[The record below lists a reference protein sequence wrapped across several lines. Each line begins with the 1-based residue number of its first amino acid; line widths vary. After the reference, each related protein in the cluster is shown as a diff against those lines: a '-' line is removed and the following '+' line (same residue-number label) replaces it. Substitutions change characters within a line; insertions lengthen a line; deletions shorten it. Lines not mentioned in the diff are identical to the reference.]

1 MPVMKRAIKDSVFTF
16 LFKQPEYT
24 RQLYL
29 VLHPED
35 TSVTEEECKIVTLEH
50 VLTVG
55 LYNDLGIQVRDKLII
70 LVEAQSTFSENS
82 PLRMLLYLSNT
93 YFEHVKE
100 QKLDLYG
107 SRPVK
112 IPRPELYVIYTGRRK
127 DVPNQLCLSELYDG
141 LGSVEVKVKVLSGA
155 GTMDIVDQYVRF
167 CRIADENR
175 QKFGFTQQA
184 VEETICQ
191 CIRENILEPF
201 LAGRQKEVLEIM
213 AFLFDQETISQIHDY
228 NLIEEARQEG
238 HQEGHQEGRQEGWQE
253 GRQEERENSM
263 QMMVSTL
270 KEFIPDRDAVVER
283 IAQQFHL
290 LPQIAAEK
298 VNLYWKQ

>member
-70 LVEAQSTFSENS
+70 LVEAQSTFSENI

-141 LGSVEVKVKVLSGA
+141 LGSVEVNDGFHAEGVHTGQRCCC
-155 GTMDIVDQYVRF
+155 G
-167 CRIADENR
+167 ENR
-175 QKFGFTQQA
+175 TAIPSAAADRGGKS
-184 VEETICQ
+184 ES
-191 CIRENILEPF
+191 
-201 LAGRQKEVLEIM
+201 VLE
-213 AFLFDQETISQIHDY
+213 
-228 NLIEEARQEG
+228 
-238 HQEGHQEGRQEGWQE
+238 
-253 GRQEERENSM
+253 
-263 QMMVSTL
+263 
-270 KEFIPDRDAVVER
+270 AVVYQTGKR
-283 IAQQFHL
+283 VRQ
-290 LPQIAAEK
+290 
-298 VNLYWKQ
+298 

>member
-1 MPVMKRAIKDSVFTF
+1 
-16 LFKQPEYT
+16 
-24 RQLYL
+24 
-29 VLHPED
+29 
-35 TSVTEEECKIVTLEH
+35 
-50 VLTVG
+50 
-55 LYNDLGIQVRDKLII
+55 
-70 LVEAQSTFSENS
+70 
-82 PLRMLLYLSNT
+82 
-93 YFEHVKE
+93 
-100 QKLDLYG
+100 
-107 SRPVK
+107 
-112 IPRPELYVIYTGRRK
+112 
-127 DVPNQLCLSELYDG
+127 
-141 LGSVEVKVKVLSGA
+141 
-155 GTMDIVDQYVRF
+155 MDIVDQYVRF

-175 QKFGFTQQA
+175 QKFGFIQQA

-238 HQEGHQEGRQEGWQE
+238 HQEGHQEGRQE
-253 GRQEERENSM
+253 ERENSM

>member
-70 LVEAQSTFSENS
+70 LVEAQSTFSENI

-107 SRPVK
+107 RM
-112 IPRPELYVIYTGRRK
+112 Y
-127 DVPNQLCLSELYDG
+127 
-141 LGSVEVKVKVLSGA
+141 
-155 GTMDIVDQYVRF
+155 
-167 CRIADENR
+167 RISFA
-175 QKFGFTQQA
+175 
-184 VEETICQ
+184 
-191 CIRENILEPF
+191 
-201 LAGRQKEVLEIM
+201 
-213 AFLFDQETISQIHDY
+213 
-228 NLIEEARQEG
+228 
-238 HQEGHQEGRQEGWQE
+238 
-253 GRQEERENSM
+253 
-263 QMMVSTL
+263 
-270 KEFIPDRDAVVER
+270 
-283 IAQQFHL
+283 
-290 LPQIAAEK
+290 
-298 VNLYWKQ
+298 